1 MGPGMMGQGTGPG
14 MMGQGMGPGMMGQG
28 MMGPGMMGQGMGPG
42 MMGPGYGMMAPGMM
56 QPLAQDL
63 STTDVQHML
72 EHQLTWQQNPNLKIG
87 KVEETDKDTINAEI
101 TTQDGSLVQKLVVD
115 RHTGRV
121 QPAQ

>member
-1 MGPGMMGQGTGPG
+1 MDLKRTVLGVCLTTALIGGGAGPALSHGVQ
-14 MMGQGMGPGMMGQG
+14 
-28 MMGPGMMGQGMGPG
+28 GMMGQGMGPG
-42 MMGPGYGMMAPGMM
+42 MMGPGYGMMGPGLM

-87 KVEETDKDTINAEI
+87 KVEETDKDTITAEI
-101 TTQDGSLVQKLVVD
+101 TTQDGSLVQRLAVD